1 MKFGSSTSLTINKIM
16 SRVGKKPILI
26 PAGVEVKIEGST
38 VKVKGPKG
46 ELQLEIRPELKIEL
60 KENNLILSLAQTD
73 SQAGALW
80 GLYRMLVANL
90 VEGVTKGFE
99 KKLEIEG
106 VGYKATLEGEN
117 LVLLVGFSHP
127 VKLLIPQELKVVIE
141 KNLITVSGISKADV
155 GQFAAIVRKVK
166 PCEPYKGKGLKYLGE
181 KVRRKV
187 GKKVVATKG

>member
-1 MKFGSSTSLTINKIM
+1 M

-127 VKLLIPQELKVVIE
+127 VKLLIPQGLKVVIE

>member
-1 MKFGSSTSLTINKIM
+1 M

-26 PAGVEVKIEGST
+26 PAGVEVKIEGSK
-38 VKVKGPKG
+38 VLVKGPKG
-46 ELQLEIRPELKIEL
+46 ELQIEIRPELKIEL
-60 KENNLILSLAQTD
+60 KENNLILSLAQID

-90 VEGVTKGFE
+90 AEGVNKGFE

-106 VGYKATLEGEN
+106 VGYKATVEGEN

-127 VKLLIPQELKVVIE
+127 VKLLIPQGLKVTVE
-141 KNLITVSGISKADV
+141 KNLITVSGISKAAV
-155 GQFAAIVRKVK
+155 GQFAAIIRKVK
-166 PCEPYKGKGLKYLGE
+166 PCEPYKGKGLKYRGE